1 MILQTFLLPSNRC
14 ESLERRSSRRWK
26 SGLLRRVPIWL
37 VALLPAISALPAWA
51 QGYIFENN
59 LRGGPITDAEWKT
72 LPEYCIDTQGFK
84 YGREGSPNSANWVA
98 LLGETFWHLHHYCLG
113 IVEFN
118 RAQRLTYGAADRRG
132 FEDSALGDFKYV
144 VERMPE
150 NYVLAPEILTYLGRT
165 YLLLGAVEKADSA
178 FASARKAKPDYWPAY
193 TWWANYLRSHGEKG
207 KARAIVDMGL
217 ANDPGSRT
225 LQSIKRELDASANGR

>member
-1 MILQTFLLPSNRC
+1 MILQMLSLPRTRR
-14 ESLERRSSRRWK
+14 ESLGRRSSSRTMNHSVGRMLI
-26 SGLLRRVPIWL
+26 SAVSLLL
-37 VALLPAISALPAWA
+37 ATSALPVWG

-59 LRGGPITDAEWKT
+59 LRGGAITDAEWKT

-84 YGREGSPNSANWVA
+84 YGRGGSPNSAKWVA

-144 VERMPE
+144 VERMPD

-165 YLLLGAVEKADSA
+165 YLLLGEVEKADSA
-178 FASARKAKPDYWPAY
+178 FAGARKAKPDYWPAY
-193 TWWANYLRSHGEKG
+193 SWWANYLSSHGEKG
-207 KARAIVDMGL
+207 KARTIVDMGL

-225 LQSIKRELDASANGR
+225 LQSMKRELDASANAR